1 MLYEYENFKYVNQD
15 NKGILY
21 KDGRILFIGNSWSG
35 IMQFLQYTDNA
46 QVVRDMFKAQLEQR
60 EVIKLRAEAK
70 QAFINGVAIVALC
83 SAGIVLLFG
92 MFYFIAKA
100 KGMM

>member
-1 MLYEYENFKYVNQD
+1 MVYEYENFKYVNQN

-21 KDGRILFIGNSWSG
+21 KDGLILFIGNSWSG
-35 IMQFLQYTDNA
+35 VMQFLQYTDNA

-70 QAFINGVAIVALC
+70 KPKEPELPVVQEPKKKP
-83 SAGIVLLFG
+83 VLRRPSIDRRFV
-92 MFYFIAKA
+92 
-100 KGMM
+100 

>member
-1 MLYEYENFKYVNQD
+1 MVHEYENFKYVNQN

-70 QAFINGVAIVALC
+70 KPKEPELPVVQEPKKKP
-83 SAGIVLLFG
+83 VLRRPSMDRRLV
-92 MFYFIAKA
+92 
-100 KGMM
+100 

>member
-1 MLYEYENFKYVNQD
+1 MVYEYENFKYVNQN

-70 QAFINGVAIVALC
+70 KPKEPELPVVQEPKKKP
-83 SAGIVLLFG
+83 VLRRPSMDRRFV
-92 MFYFIAKA
+92 
-100 KGMM
+100 

>member
-1 MLYEYENFKYVNQD
+1 MVYEYENFKYVNQN

-70 QAFINGVAIVALC
+70 KPKEPTIKEEVSKKPVIRRPSIDRKLVR
-83 SAGIVLLFG
+83 
-92 MFYFIAKA
+92 
-100 KGMM
+100 

>member
-70 QAFINGVAIVALC
+70 KPKEPELPVVQEPKKKP
-83 SAGIVLLFG
+83 VLRRPSMDRRFV
-92 MFYFIAKA
+92 
-100 KGMM
+100 

>member
-1 MLYEYENFKYVNQD
+1 MVYEYENFKYVNQN

-35 IMQFLQYTDNA
+35 IMQFLQHTNNA

-60 EVIKLRAEAK
+60 EVIKLRAEQK
-70 QAFINGVAIVALC
+70 KSKVPDTPIKEEPKTKKPVIRRPGSDRKLIR
-83 SAGIVLLFG
+83 
-92 MFYFIAKA
+92 
-100 KGMM
+100 

>member
-1 MLYEYENFKYVNQD
+1 MVHEYENFKYVNQN

-70 QAFINGVAIVALC
+70 KPKEPELPVVQEPKKKP
-83 SAGIVLLFG
+83 VLRRPSMDRRFV
-92 MFYFIAKA
+92 
-100 KGMM
+100 

>member
-1 MLYEYENFKYVNQD
+1 LVYEYENFKYVNQN
-15 NKGILY
+15 NKSILY

-70 QAFINGVAIVALC
+70 KPKEPELPVVQEPKKKP
-83 SAGIVLLFG
+83 VLRRPSMDRRFV
-92 MFYFIAKA
+92 
-100 KGMM
+100 

>member
-1 MLYEYENFKYVNQD
+1 LVHEYENFKYVNQN

-70 QAFINGVAIVALC
+70 KPKEPELPVVQEPKKKP
-83 SAGIVLLFG
+83 VLRRPSMDRRLV
-92 MFYFIAKA
+92 
-100 KGMM
+100 

>member
-1 MLYEYENFKYVNQD
+1 MVYEYENFKYVNQN
-15 NKGILY
+15 NKGIPY

-70 QAFINGVAIVALC
+70 KPKEPELPVVQEPKKKP
-83 SAGIVLLFG
+83 VLRRPSMDRRFV
-92 MFYFIAKA
+92 
-100 KGMM
+100 

>member
-1 MLYEYENFKYVNQD
+1 MVYEYENFKYVNQN

-70 QAFINGVAIVALC
+70 KPKEPELPVVQEPKKKP
-83 SAGIVLLFG
+83 VLRRPSIDRRFV
-92 MFYFIAKA
+92 
-100 KGMM
+100 

>member
-1 MLYEYENFKYVNQD
+1 MVYEYENFKYVNQN

-70 QAFINGVAIVALC
+70 KPKDPELPVVQEPKKKP
-83 SAGIVLLFG
+83 VLRRPSMDRRFV
-92 MFYFIAKA
+92 
-100 KGMM
+100 

>member
-1 MLYEYENFKYVNQD
+1 LVYEYENFKYVNQN

-70 QAFINGVAIVALC
+70 KPKEPELPVVQEPKKKP
-83 SAGIVLLFG
+83 VLRRPSIDRRFV
-92 MFYFIAKA
+92 
-100 KGMM
+100 

>member
-1 MLYEYENFKYVNQD
+1 LVYEYENFKYVNQN

-70 QAFINGVAIVALC
+70 KPKEPELPVVQEPKKKP
-83 SAGIVLLFG
+83 VLRRPSMDRRFV
-92 MFYFIAKA
+92 
-100 KGMM
+100 

>member
-1 MLYEYENFKYVNQD
+1 MLYEYENFKYVNQE

-70 QAFINGVAIVALC
+70 KPKEPELPVVQEPKKKP
-83 SAGIVLLFG
+83 VLRRPSMDRRFV
-92 MFYFIAKA
+92 
-100 KGMM
+100 

>member
-1 MLYEYENFKYVNQD
+1 MLYEYANFKYVNQD

-70 QAFINGVAIVALC
+70 KPKEPELPVVQEPKKKP
-83 SAGIVLLFG
+83 VLRRPSMDRRFV
-92 MFYFIAKA
+92 
-100 KGMM
+100 

>member
-1 MLYEYENFKYVNQD
+1 MVYEYENFKYVNQD

-35 IMQFLQYTDNA
+35 IMQFLQHTNNA

-70 QAFINGVAIVALC
+70 KPKDPELPVVQEPKKKP
-83 SAGIVLLFG
+83 VLRRPSMDRRFV
-92 MFYFIAKA
+92 
-100 KGMM
+100 

>member
-70 QAFINGVAIVALC
+70 KPKEPELPVVQEPKKKP
-83 SAGIVLLFG
+83 VLRRPSIDRRFV
-92 MFYFIAKA
+92 
-100 KGMM
+100 

>member
-1 MLYEYENFKYVNQD
+1 MVYEYENFKYVNQN

-70 QAFINGVAIVALC
+70 KPKEPELPVVQEPKKKP
-83 SAGIVLLFG
+83 VLRRPSMDRRLV
-92 MFYFIAKA
+92 
-100 KGMM
+100 

>member
-1 MLYEYENFKYVNQD
+1 MVYEYENFKYVNQN

-35 IMQFLQYTDNA
+35 IMQFLQYTNNA

-70 QAFINGVAIVALC
+70 KPKEPELPVVQEPKKKP
-83 SAGIVLLFG
+83 VLRRPSMDRRFV
-92 MFYFIAKA
+92 
-100 KGMM
+100 

>member
-1 MLYEYENFKYVNQD
+1 LVHEYENFKYVNQN

-70 QAFINGVAIVALC
+70 KPKEPELPVVQEPKKKP
-83 SAGIVLLFG
+83 VLRRPSMDRRFV
-92 MFYFIAKA
+92 
-100 KGMM
+100 

>member
-1 MLYEYENFKYVNQD
+1 LVYEYENFKYVNQN

-70 QAFINGVAIVALC
+70 KPKEPELPVVQEPKKKP
-83 SAGIVLLFG
+83 VLRRPSMDRRLV
-92 MFYFIAKA
+92 
-100 KGMM
+100 

>member
-1 MLYEYENFKYVNQD
+1 MVYEYENFKYVNQN
-15 NKGILY
+15 NKSILY

-70 QAFINGVAIVALC
+70 KPKEPELPVVQEPKKKP
-83 SAGIVLLFG
+83 VLRRPSMDRRFV
-92 MFYFIAKA
+92 
-100 KGMM
+100 

>member
-1 MLYEYENFKYVNQD
+1 LLYEYANFKYVNQD

-70 QAFINGVAIVALC
+70 KPKEPELPVVQEPKKKP
-83 SAGIVLLFG
+83 VLRRPSMDRRFV
-92 MFYFIAKA
+92 
-100 KGMM
+100 